1 MAINKVMKKVLK
13 AFSFNKVEVE
23 SFRNVT
29 KLKAIDPMKSFYRT
43 IEYPVLNDAYEI
55 PLRIFL
61 PHEEAL
67 EDGNEAPVMFFIHG
81 GGWATGTLDSYER
94 ICARLAIATEHLV
107 VAIEYRLA
115 PEFKFPIGLEDC
127 YCAAKDLFEGKI
139 IPWANEDNITLI
151 GDSAGG
157 NLCASLSL
165 LARDRGEFLPRRQ
178 ILLYPAVNNDYS
190 EKSLFP
196 SVRENGSDYV
206 LTSGKMRDYV
216 NLYLKDENDRKSQYF
231 APILEKDLSNQP
243 DTLVITAEFDP
254 LRDEG
259 KAYGHRLEKAG
270 SRVEVHMIENAIHGF
285 FELGIKHYHVEESFE
300 LINQFLEGAY

>member
-1 MAINKVMKKVLK
+1 MAINKVMRKVLK
-13 AFSFNKVEVE
+13 AFSFDKVEVE
-23 SFRNVT
+23 SFRNVA

-67 EDGNEAPVMFFIHG
+67 EDGHEPPIMFFIHG

-94 ICARLAIATEHLV
+94 ICARLALATEHLV

-115 PEFKFPIGLEDC
+115 PEYKFPIGLEDC
-127 YCAAKDLFEGKI
+127 YCAAKDLYDGKI
-139 IPWANEDNITLI
+139 IPWAKEENITLI

-157 NLCASLSL
+157 NLCAALSL
-165 LARDRGEFLPRRQ
+165 LARDRKEFLPRRQ
-178 ILLYPAVNNDYS
+178 ILFYPAVNNDYS
-190 EKSLFP
+190 ENSLFP
-196 SVRENGSDYV
+196 SVRENGSDYI

-216 NLYLKDENDRKSQYF
+216 DLYAKDDNDRKSPYF
-231 APILEKDLSNQP
+231 APILAKDLSNQP
-243 DTLVITAEFDP
+243 DTLIVTAEFDP

-259 KAYGHRLEKAG
+259 TAYGHRLEKAG
-270 SRVEVHMIENAIHGF
+270 NRVEVHMIENALHGF
-285 FELGIKHYHVEESFE
+285 FELGLKHYHVEESFE
-300 LINQFLEGAY
+300 LIKKFLEGAF

>member
-13 AFSFNKVEVE
+13 AFSFNKVEIE
-23 SFRNVT
+23 SFRNVA

-43 IEYPVLNDAYEI
+43 IEYPVLNDAHEV

-165 LARDRGEFLPRRQ
+165 LARDRKEFLPRRQ

-216 NLYLKDENDRKSQYF
+216 NLYLKDENDRKSPYF
-231 APILEKDLSNQP
+231 APILAKDLSNQP

-259 KAYGHRLEKAG
+259 KAYGYRLEKAG

-300 LINQFLEGAY
+300 LINEFLEGAY